1 MKTLA
6 KILLLLAFLIPNVV
20 LADEPIILYSH
31 QSITKWDNPN
41 TWTLEPSGKTFINPQ
56 GLTPNANTEVVILA
70 GVTVEVP
77 DGYILHCKNLTVNGI
92 LKLNPSPGHKVEGTI
107 KGNGLINLK
116 ADNYPFYTKNQFITD
131 GGTVVFDGTD
141 VVLTTPHEYSNLKV
155 KDSKL
160 TIAADIVCHGSL
172 SVVGEGGTLLFN
184 APTSGAPSKLVI
196 EEDLVVNIGC
206 YVKVESGS
214 NPFDIFVY
222 GNFNN
227 DGTVN
232 LSTLNGYSD
241 TELTSGYANVHFV
254 SDRMDQ
260 TVNCNRVTNFY
271 RIYMNKGTDATFKLK
286 FTAYNRDNFHLFA
299 PAENEGQNNLILEN
313 GTIEIGSNI
322 VFPFLHKKQFTIPST
337 VTMLVNAGKVNT
349 NTSVNTSIAVNGKL
363 LVQGTGVVNAYDTQ
377 NGITLYQ
384 QGILDINSGTINTT
398 RIITGGGEYDYGSF
412 YQTGGIIN
420 VINNNAGVEGFDFSL
435 GNANSGFY
443 LEDGVLNIARRGI
456 QVLSGDGSYTVLGGV
471 VNLDAA
477 DGNNIAINSNS
488 PFPTLNITSSK
499 NSGISVSLSG
509 KVLRVIHNFMI
520 GKNVSLE
527 ANQDVYIGGNLN
539 VEGNIA
545 CDNNSIIFNSSKNSD
560 ISLPTNFEFV
570 NLVINKSDNDKIVTT
585 TTPFSI
591 TNDLN
596 VQKGTFVNGDNDIIV
611 AHDVK
616 MGADAKILS
625 GSGEIVLKENL
636 AHTLHSELRAPAL
649 FGNINYVGKIG
660 GDGTDYN
667 LIIAGPVITKDFKFG
682 DGAKLVEL
690 NGHYVEVTGTLYGA
704 SETKYFLNNGSVSG
718 GLRLHFTLK
727 KGEDKTI
734 NFPIGDNAAG
744 ENYTPAEIV
753 VTGSMIN
760 QDYTGSVRV
769 NVVSKSHPNLLS
781 ENNMKRYWVVSQ
793 DGFDNVS
800 KGAVQYNFVNTETI
814 EPTHLS
820 EGLVAFKGW
829 KKSDIQNIDDKTFS
843 FKHSDFGMLSGDF
856 TCALESDYKI
866 RIYRTRPDCNM
877 EKDEG
882 EDEFGQPIQKYRTN
896 NNYYHSSSTW
906 CELDENG
913 EIIYETDA
921 NGNPKMKDGKPV
933 YKINGVGYPQATD
946 IAYVYFN
953 RVGVQWDKVANVGQ
967 LIFVDSNDLYAP
979 DDLEHQPRV
988 QILYKDGKL
997 GRLNVGRLSGEGVI
1011 AQNIIGDGEN
1021 TAHIEDISSFA
1032 KEPNAWMM
1040 YILNANVEN
1049 VEGYSEI
1056 PNLALENPHQF
1067 SFGTT
1072 DQHIN
1077 YDLNMRGQVKYVFPE
1092 GEGGNLSVGRDLY
1105 IGDWQGAQVLFNAN
1119 GASHTLTVKGDV
1131 IFTRNGNKKQYKTG
1145 DRNITVTGNINQPL
1159 LEHRLIV
1166 GGDISLGSKKLELY
1180 KTSGKNVTGI
1190 VLELN
1195 GSDDAEFIHTDPYGA
1210 SSMPKFWKIVMNKEA
1225 GKTFTINRDF
1235 ELKSATDAYANGEI
1249 KPITMTSGHLIINND
1264 TNKEYVLSNGGG
1276 DFVIGTDAVLTT
1288 TGQAKYKVKNSGIQL
1303 FGGLRLGNCS
1313 HWEVDNS
1320 IEYSE
1325 SGKSEI
1331 TITNATLTVGQQIR
1345 PPVSAGGSLLLN
1357 LKNGVGDCSPVLNV
1371 GTKSIPSNQHGILEL
1386 VNMSRLNMDDGAVV
1400 NIYNLAGLAT
1410 VPDINLDPAKSEIG
1424 NNASFVINTNN
1435 SENYSSILSKI
1446 AIPNLTVKNG
1456 SCLKMISN
1464 DLTINGT
1471 LDIENGAKFSTE
1483 GYKLFLKGDVN
1494 CAGTFN
1500 HDNNTTYFCG
1510 NKEQTVTGSMTFYNL
1525 VKNTS
1530 NTVNFICEKAENGAV
1545 IGPYTILNNADFL
1558 DGEFSGDMII
1568 TKGNVINNASYS
1580 CTDNGSES
1588 GFVFQGDAPQILTS
1602 NGSGYFDVIRLHNPS
1617 GVKLITGNSFSVGKK
1632 FKLETGTFDLGTC
1645 TITMEEDAVFMQE
1658 GQQNYSATNM
1668 IQVSDAYA
1676 TGGVR
1681 KIFGGPTPEHT
1692 PYFIP
1697 IGTTGKY
1704 TPVSI
1709 TADNI
1714 NAGAAFII
1722 RPVNEP
1728 PNCIESSS
1736 YDKILNYYWNITAEN
1751 ITEFS
1756 GKIELVHAEG
1766 DAKTKDG
1773 CDLNNY
1779 ISAIQYN
1786 NDSKFGKPFTYN
1798 VDNRRLEFDFPYM
1811 SSETS
1816 VSGNLSGKY
1825 LAGCFEQIPDKVRE
1839 YISYGNGNWYDKEN
1853 SIWRTYD
1860 SETRSIGTEPVDPP
1874 YNAIVYIRED
1884 DNVTI
1889 DSTVSCYHT
1898 HINGVLDQG
1907 VIQHNYFGT
1916 VFGTGELVSYT
1927 GDLPAGVYDDF
1938 NARGHGTIHFMGENS
1953 YSILSNMPDINNLII
1968 DGSGVKDFPNMNI
1981 QIRGDLT
1988 IQGNVDNSA
1997 NAEIS
2002 LMGHLNYKT
2011 GKFNTGDLGKSKLIF
2026 NGDFQQRVYG
2036 SDFSSENCIFNIVI
2050 NNDEGV
2056 KFENNVFIKNVIEF
2070 KKGIIDTKSQAGGM
2084 LTLDNPSQ
2092 DAVIGYGSTKFVD
2105 GPFCKR
2111 INNGEKYTF
2120 PIGCVNGPGQMR
2132 YGELTIQNT
2141 ETNGSVYWI
2150 AQYFF
2155 RCHDGWDHLGP
2166 DFASISSNEYWS
2178 IYAKDGDDYKA
2189 QVVTRWDDLSQVT
2202 PQTLGVDNVRQVH
2215 LFYDTDEDGNV
2226 EWRISGTKPHIN
2238 NDEKSGYIASDQVL
2252 SISSDPL
2259 KPDLFTFGF
2268 STERNYGWLGVADND
2283 WFNPENWVYNHVP
2296 SQNVKVNLGG
2306 NPPNWPTIKYNKNY
2320 DPDNEETPYAICHS
2334 LTLSEG
2340 AKLDIL
2346 SRGGLTVSGDVT
2358 VEDGCKLTLKAPTA
2372 ATDKDAYGYHSVP
2385 PSGSLI
2391 YGGDFSG
2398 DVIFERY
2405 VRNCVFERM
2414 AIPVTGFDK
2423 KLIVHPAYDIYYAN
2437 EAFNLDKDPVNYTYS
2452 GNEGDQ
2458 SLADNPHILRAGWKL
2473 FNNPNVNCIDS
2484 AYLLCSY
2491 EGRARAFS
2499 FKGKPLANESTG
2511 HIIPVNFTLNDKVN
2525 INNNEDDIYSLDGW
2539 SFIPNPFLS
2548 AVDINKMEF
2557 ENVDAT
2563 VYVHD
2568 NVSDKSFCY
2577 QKNASEQA
2585 GFIPINGN
2593 YNPQYIAGG
2602 QSFFVHAKKAAA
2614 GYNGRVIFPNECL
2627 THGDENTLI
2636 KSTTSGD
2643 NSVDKI
2649 VFYTSGKGGNFQSVV
2664 YFRNNATTGFDS
2676 DYDAYL
2682 QETMDAGVLN
2692 FYSVGSNYFEPLMI
2706 NGLPQSIKQ
2715 GGEIKLGYSTSTA
2728 GVYTL
2733 TLKKFTVNDVIVY
2746 LEDTQEGTSTPLSA
2760 GFTCQINVDKGT
2772 NNKRF
2777 KLVFRTNNAPLA
2789 KAQINDFETEAGN
2802 DFEYA
2807 VGKDLFVDNDLGDY
2821 VADVT
2826 VTGLLPSWLKFD
2838 YNNGKFIGSPAAE
2851 DAGRYHIE
2859 IVATDSRGAKSAPL
2873 SFAIVVTEPQPVV
2886 PDPVTPPSGPVIIT
2900 ITRPTED
2907 PVNNTDNPEVPN
2919 PDVVTPNPD
2928 NIVTVEDPVI
2938 PIYVDPESPV
2948 TVEQLYPEVVDIE
2961 PVLPEVVDINPVENV
2976 IPSDI
2981 NPVVPDIIP
2990 EITPDPIEIQEPI
3003 VDDNAEMPLPDPVQF
3018 VDNDDVFV
3026 TPFGDGNIEIDE
3038 DIKIYPVP
3046 SDGRVTVD
3054 FGSLIRET
3062 GSVQMTLITGSGRIL
3077 TRKTVYDD
3085 SIYLDLTGRTGIYL
3099 IRLATPS
3106 KTITKRIIIQ

>member
-77 DGYILHCKNLTVNGI
+77 DGYLLQCKDLTVNGI
-92 LKLNPSPGHKVEGTI
+92 LKLNPSQGHTVAGTI

-116 ADNYPFYTKNQFITD
+116 ADNYPSYTNNQFITD

-322 VFPFLHKKQFTIPST
+322 VFPFLHKEQFTIPST

-499 NSGISVSLSG
+499 NTGISVSLSG

-570 NLVINKSDNDKIVTT
+570 NLFINKSDNDKTVTS

-596 VQKGTFVNGDNDIIV
+596 VQKGTFVNGDNDIVV
-611 AHDVK
+611 AHDII

-625 GSGEIVLKENL
+625 ASGEIVLKENL

-660 GDGTDYN
+660 DDGTDYN

-690 NGHYVEVTGTLYGA
+690 NGHYVEVTGKLQLA
-704 SETKYFLNNGSVSG
+704 SSTQYFINNGKVSG

-727 KGEDKTI
+727 KGENKTI
-734 NFPIGDNAAG
+734 DFPIGDRLCDEDGNNCVD
-744 ENYTPAEIV
+744 NYTPAHIV
-753 VTGSMIN
+753 VNGGSFS

-769 NVVSKSHPNLLS
+769 NVVGKSHPNLLS
-781 ENNMKRYWVVSQ
+781 ENNMKRYWVVDQ
-793 DGFDNVS
+793 NGFDNVP
-800 KGAVQYNFVNTETI
+800 ANTVQYNFDSHGTI
-814 EPTHLS
+814 PEGLVS
-820 EGLVAFKGW
+820 EGLVAFRGW
-829 KKSDIQNIDDKTFS
+829 KKSDIQNISGDKFS
-843 FKHSDFGMLSGDF
+843 YKNSEYGMLSGDF
-856 TCALESDYKI
+856 TCALEGDFVI
-866 RIYRTRPDCNM
+866 NM
-877 EKDEG
+877 W
-882 EDEFGQPIQKYRTN
+882 RTN
-896 NNYYHSSSTW
+896 PTIKFTKDKFKVQANQEWTTNASSLW
-906 CELDENG
+906 RKIGPNG
-913 EIIYETDA
+913 ETTDQGGIPGTNDIVYIY
-921 NGNPKMKDGKPV
+921 
-933 YKINGVGYPQATD
+933 I
-946 IAYVYFN
+946 N
-953 RVGVQWDKVANVGQ
+953 RVDIKSEVTVGQ
-967 LIFVDSNDLYAP
+967 IIFVDGDPETIWAEMHSYGEI
-979 DDLEHQPRV
+979 DDLEHTPR
-988 QILYKDGKL
+988 ITLSDGVDIH
-997 GRLNVGRLSGEGVI
+997 VGRVSGEGVI
-1011 AQNIIGDGEN
+1011 CQCIKDNKKKKL
-1021 TAHIEDISSFA
+1021 DIKDMTEFA
-1032 KEPNAWMM
+1032 KESHSWIM
-1040 YILNANVEN
+1040 YKTGDTHPTINGLEL
-1049 VEGYSEI
+1049 YDEI
-1056 PNLALENPHQF
+1056 PNLALENGTYKFHQ
-1067 SFGTT
+1067 
-1072 DQHIN
+1072 DLNVN
-1077 YDLNMRGQVKYVFPE
+1077 YDLNMRGKANISFTSDYPNE
-1092 GEGGNLSVGRDLY
+1092 DITIGGNLY
-1105 IGDWQGAQVLFNAN
+1105 IGDFSGAKISYNAD
-1119 GASHTLTVKGDV
+1119 GPSRKIVIKGNLD
-1131 IFTRNGNKKQYKTG
+1131 FTATNGNSGEYNNNERKINVNATG
-1145 DRNITVTGNINQPL
+1145 KCPKNSY

-1166 GGDISLGSKKLELY
+1166 GGDII
-1180 KTSGKNVTGI
+1180 TGTGVNKI
-1190 VLELN
+1190 IDLFLANNGGYTGVVLELN
-1195 GSDDAEFIHTDPYGA
+1195 GNNSGKLIESDYTYANTTPA
-1210 SSMPKFWKIVMNKEA
+1210 TVNLWKIVMNKTA
-1225 GKTFTINRDF
+1225 DSSFTINRDF

-1288 TGQAKYKVKNSGIQL
+1288 TGQAQYKVKNSGIQL

-1410 VPDINLDPAKSEIG
+1410 VPDINLDPAKSEID

-1435 SENYSSILSKI
+1435 SQNYASILSKI

-1464 DLTINGT
+1464 DLTVIGK
-1471 LDIENGAKFSTE
+1471 LDIENNANFATE

-2026 NGDFQQRVYG
+2026 NGDIQQRVYG

-2306 NPPNWPTIKYNKNY
+2306 NPPYWPAIKYNKNY

-2499 FKGKPLANESTG
+2499 FKGKPLANESAG

-2539 SFIPNPFLS
+2539 NFIPNPFLS
-2548 AVDINKMEF
+2548 AVDINKMDF

-2733 TLKKFTVNDVIVY
+2733 SLKKFTVNDVIVY

-2760 GFTCQINVDKGT
+2760 GFTCQVNVEKGT

-2789 KAQINDFETEAGN
+2789 KAQINDFETEAGK

-2807 VGKDLFVDNDLGDY
+2807 VGTELFVDNDLGDY

-2826 VTGLLPSWLKFD
+2826 LTGLLPSWLKFD
-2838 YNNGKFIGSPAAE
+2838 YNNGKFVGSPAAE
-2851 DAGRYHIE
+2851 DAGRYNIE

-2907 PVNNTDNPEVPN
+2907 PVNNTDNPEVSN

-3054 FGSLIRET
+3054 FGSLIHET